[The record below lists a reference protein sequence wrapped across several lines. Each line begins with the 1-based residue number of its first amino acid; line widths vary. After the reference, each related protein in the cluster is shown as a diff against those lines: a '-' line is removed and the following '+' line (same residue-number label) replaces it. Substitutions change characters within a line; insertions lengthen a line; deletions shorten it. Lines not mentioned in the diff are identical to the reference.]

1 MLSTFA
7 CARWPSVCSL
17 EKCLFRSFAHF
28 STGLLLLFFSCIRCL
43 PIFLQSYYQ
52 SREHK
57 DIMVDIFR
65 QVNPDLIF
73 IQKPNDYMCDHVAA
87 SHLAFD
93 ASFMATCPH
102 YETKYPAI
110 DKIAPIYYMG
120 TASEVGFNPTEYVD
134 ITDVYET
141 KIKML
146 MCHESQE
153 VWLREHDN
161 VDYTNECRILSEFRG
176 MQCKVKYAEAFEPC
190 LVAHRIVPYRMLP

>member
-1 MLSTFA
+1 MQRLILVVEDEKPILDILKFN
-7 CARWPSVCSL
+7 L
-17 EKCLFRSFAHF
+17 EKEGYKVA
-28 STGLLLLFFSCIRCL
+28 TAEDGEEAI
-43 PIFLQSYYQ
+43 
-52 SREHK
+52 
-57 DIMVDIFR
+57 IMAR

-134 ITDVYET
+134 ITDVMDIKRAMCYEH
-141 KIKML
+141 K
-146 MCHESQE
+146 SQIQ
-153 VWLREHDN
+153 WMSDN
-161 VDYTNECRILSEFRG
+161 YKDAVGDKDFLEATMIQARYRGIQCGVDYAEGFRMANDAFRVFPKRIL
-176 MQCKVKYAEAFEPC
+176 P
-190 LVAHRIVPYRMLP
+190 